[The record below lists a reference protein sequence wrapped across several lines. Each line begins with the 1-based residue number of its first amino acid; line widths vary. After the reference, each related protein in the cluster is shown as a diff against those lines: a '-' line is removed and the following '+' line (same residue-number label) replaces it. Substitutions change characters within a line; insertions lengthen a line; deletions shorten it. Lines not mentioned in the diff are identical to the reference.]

1 MVNKVWPSAA
11 EAVADIPDGA
21 FIAMHCQVFEG
32 TPSHLIRALID
43 SGVKDLTLM
52 CTNFIPLPVVE
63 AVFPTPASLLPQLK
77 KVITAGVVGARTVGE
92 ERGGWLGDAVS
103 SGRLETEVLPHG
115 VYYGRL
121 HAGAMG
127 YGGYYEPV
135 GVGTTIAAG
144 KEIRIIDGKEYYL
157 EKPLRPDFG
166 IIKAHKADRLGN
178 LTYYGGSRAANPNIA
193 IASKLNII
201 EVDELVEVGEIDPE
215 MVVTPGIYVDRI
227 VVIPEGDVGSAKQ
240 KRELIRTLLENEVA
254 RQLLLRGSRK

>member
-11 EAVADIPDGA
+11 EAVVDIPDGA

-43 SGVKDLTLM
+43 KGVKNLTLM
-52 CTNFIPLPVVE
+52 CTNFVPVPSIEEVLPL
-63 AVFPTPASLLPQLK
+63 PASLLPQLK
-77 KVITAGVVGARTVGE
+77 KVITAGIIGARTVGE

-103 SGRLETEVLPHG
+103 SGRLKTEVLPHG

-121 HAGAMG
+121 HAAAMG

-135 GVGTTIAAG
+135 GVGTTIAEG
-144 KEIRIIDGKEYYL
+144 KEVRVIDGKEYYL

-178 LTYYGGSRAANPNIA
+178 LTYYGGSRAANPDIA
-193 IASKLNII
+193 IASKLNIV

-215 MVVTPGIYVDRI
+215 IVVTPGIYIDRI

-240 KRELIRTLLENEVA
+240 KRELIRNLLGNEMM
-254 RQLLLRGSRK
+254 RKSMLRGSEK